1 MKISRQ
7 NDQYDIL
14 VSREEL
20 EILANCHRE
29 ALNMLSKESFEM
41 RVGEKPAVVKGRMEQ
56 LVKAS
61 REL

>member
-29 ALNMLSKESFEM
+29 ALNMLSEAGFEM
-41 RVGEKPAVVKGRMEQ
+41 RVGVKAAVVRERLEQ
-56 LVKAS
+56 MAKAF